1 MIKIALCDDN
11 EIERGIL
18 KNVVEGLLIDI
29 GYSAQVFEFSS
40 GEKLLRNYSRGD
52 YDVIF
57 LDVQMKQLDGIETG
71 RAIREKDV
79 QEKQIYVKQA
89 LEQMNPE
96 LKEIIIMFYFQDF
109 KLKEIADILQ
119 IGLPLVKYRHKRA
132 KEELKRLLGEEDSH
146 EPGKDDGNI

>member
-1 MIKIALCDDN
+1 MIAGNLCKN
-11 EIERGIL
+11 HVKKWKAECVEKEVLERKLISDGGIP
-18 KNVVEGLLIDI
+18 K
-29 GYSAQVFEFSS
+29 
-40 GEKLLRNYSRGD
+40 
-52 YDVIF
+52 
-57 LDVQMKQLDGIETG
+57 
-71 RAIREKDV
+71 

>member
-71 RAIREKDV
+71 RAIRENHYRKG
-79 QEKQIYVKQA
+79 IYLDTA
-89 LEQMNPE
+89 C
-96 LKEIIIMFYFQDF
+96 
-109 KLKEIADILQ
+109 
-119 IGLPLVKYRHKRA
+119 R
-132 KEELKRLLGEEDSH
+132 RL
-146 EPGKDDGNI
+146 

>member
-1 MIKIALCDDN
+1 MIAGNLCKNHVKKWKADCV
-11 EIERGIL
+11 EKEVLERKLISDGGIP
-18 KNVVEGLLIDI
+18 K
-29 GYSAQVFEFSS
+29 
-40 GEKLLRNYSRGD
+40 
-52 YDVIF
+52 
-57 LDVQMKQLDGIETG
+57 
-71 RAIREKDV
+71 

-132 KEELKRLLGEEDSH
+132 KEELKRLGEEDSH
-146 EPGKDDGNI
+146 EPGKMMMETYKERNSVTPREEKIFRNDTEIQGRL

>member
-1 MIKIALCDDN
+1 MEGRLC
-11 EIERGIL
+11 R
-18 KNVVEGLLIDI
+18 EGSI
-29 GYSAQVFEFSS
+29 GKKTDFRWWYPKA
-40 GEKLLRNYSRGD
+40 G
-52 YDVIF
+52 
-57 LDVQMKQLDGIETG
+57 
-71 RAIREKDV
+71 
-79 QEKQIYVKQA
+79 KQIYVKQA